1 MDIRKMEQKKLYP
14 DHVSINKSHIQSEN
28 KSDGNYEPTK
38 IDKKGEKSSMFLL
51 QKDSTGH

>member
-1 MDIRKMEQKKLYP
+1 MEQKKLYP